1 MDVTFF
7 ENQPFYPKTA
17 IQGENWSTDEF
28 QFWETEISTTSP
40 LSSSLPPQTDTTLSI
55 PENNSLDVP
64 SVTLELTTQG
74 SKEVIVYFRKNLKEK
89 PEKPPQKEPEDSTPP
104 EQNQELDQ
112 DPSNPNSQPGNTIY
126 DLNSSNDLDDL
137 DQPIALRKGVR
148 SCTQHPISNHV
159 SYGKLSHN
167 FQAFITS
174 LEDDRIPSNI
184 QEALQQPEWKT
195 AVQEEIQAL
204 EKNGTWE
211 ISELPEETFAPV
223 ANLNSIKVLLSVA
236 VNLDWNL
243 HQLDVKNAFL
253 NGELEEEVYMKIPP
267 SKETPENSGKH
278 SKEGEM
284 TLFIVYVDDIIIT
297 GDDEVG
303 IGNLKKLLA
312 REFEIKD
319 LGQLRYFLG
328 MEVGRTKEGIVV
340 TQRKYVLDL
349 LQETGMLGC
358 KPMDT
363 PMDPIGKIDKDNDS
377 HPTDK
382 DRYQRLVG
390 KLIYLTHTRPDI
402 GFAVSMSP
410 GRGLYFKKTLS
421 REVEVFTDADW
432 AGSLTD
438 QRSTT
443 GYCSYVWGNLVTWRS
458 KKQSVVARSSAEA
471 EFRAMAH
478 GICEGMWLQR
488 ILKELG
494 IISNSTMT
502 VLCDNKATISIAK
515 NPVQHDRTK
524 HVEID
529 RHFIKEKL
537 EGGTIKLMY
546 IPSSR
551 QTADILTKALPKAT
565 YENMK
570 SKLGMLDIYYPT

>member
-7 ENQPFYPKTA
+7 KNQPFYPKTA

-40 LSSSLPPQTDTTLSI
+40 LSSSLPLQTDSTLSV

-64 SVTLELTTQG
+64 SVTHL
-74 SKEVIVYFRKNLKEK
+74 
-89 PEKPPQKEPEDSTPP
+89 
-104 EQNQELDQ
+104 
-112 DPSNPNSQPGNTIY
+112 SQLHKTIK
-126 DLNSSNDLDDL
+126 
-137 DQPIALRKGVR
+137 RKGVR

-159 SYGKLSHN
+159 SYGKLSQN

-174 LEDDRIPSNI
+174 LEDD
-184 QEALQQPEWKT
+184 QLPEGKRPVGCKWIFTVKHNPDGSINRFKARLVAKGFT
-195 AVQEEIQAL
+195 QSYGIDY
-204 EKNGTWE
+204 
-211 ISELPEETFAPV
+211 EETFAPV
-223 ANLNSIKVLLSVA
+223 AKLNSIRVLLSVA

-253 NGELEEEVYMKIPP
+253 NGELEEEAYMKIPP
-267 SKETPENSGKH
+267 SMETPENSGKVCKLRKSLYGLKQSPRAWFDRLTRVVKKHGFIQCQADHTLFMKH

-284 TLFIVYVDDIIIT
+284 TLFIIYVDEIIIT
-297 GDDEVG
+297 GDDEER

-319 LGQLRYFLG
+319 LGQLKYFLG

-340 TQRKYVLDL
+340 TQR
-349 LQETGMLGC
+349 
-358 KPMDT
+358 
-363 PMDPIGKIDKDNDS
+363 
-377 HPTDK
+377 K

-402 GFAVSMSP
+402 GFAVSMSS
-410 GRGLYFKKTLS
+410 GRGLYFKKTSS
-421 REVEVFTDADW
+421 REVKVFTDADW

-438 QRSTT
+438 RRSTT

-458 KKQSVVARSSAEA
+458 KKQSVVARSNAEA
-471 EFRAMAH
+471 EFRAIAH

-488 ILKELG
+488 ILKELE

-537 EGGTIKLMY
+537 EGGTIILMY

-551 QTADILTKALPKAT
+551 QQQTF
-565 YENMK
+565 
-570 SKLGMLDIYYPT
+570 